1 MNTITK
7 IIIVLLVFIGS
18 AVAQPAPSMYFTE
31 SDVDMAIGNTEILEL
46 RINTSS
52 SSMGAETQIWY
63 NESCVRVCNIN
74 YTGSPWQPLTGT
86 GWSLQP
92 GYAKLATLNFSDVP
106 AGDHLFARVE
116 IESLSDFTSTLDLRN
131 PQPNNLITY
140 NTTIRGKEMNKTIVA
155 LIAFTCII
163 TGAMADTATYTV
175 TIYEGQNTTLT
186 INAAAFGD
194 ITRGSIGE
202 INNSLTFVNDG
213 DIDAVV
219 DAMFTTSVNGTFG
232 MNRLSNVIPAD
243 RFSLGPN
250 ESEIP
255 LTNDGSSKY
264 ISTVFANTTV
274 EYDAIL
280 SVPADAVSGAYSG
293 DVKVVYG

>member
-1 MNTITK
+1 MNITTK

-31 SDVDMAIGNTEILEL
+31 SDVDMAIGDTKVLEL

-74 YTGSPWQPLTGT
+74 YTGSPWQPLTGK

-92 GYAKLATLNFSDVP
+92 GYAKLATLNFDDVP
-106 AGDHLFARVE
+106 AGDYLFAHVE
-116 IESLSDFTSTLDLRN
+116 IESLSDCTSTLDLRN

-155 LIAFTCII
+155 LVAFTCII

-213 DIDAVV
+213 DIDATV
-219 DAMFTTSVNGTFG
+219 DAMFTTSDNGTFG
-232 MNRLSNVIPAD
+232 MVKLPDTIPAD
-243 RFSLGPN
+243 RFSLGPDGA
-250 ESEIP
+250 EIP
-255 LTNDGSSKY
+255 LMNDGSSKH

-274 EYDAIL
+274 GYDAIL
-280 SVPADAVSGAYSG
+280 NVPIDAVSGAYSG

>member
-74 YTGSPWQPLTGT
+74 YTGSPWQPLAGT